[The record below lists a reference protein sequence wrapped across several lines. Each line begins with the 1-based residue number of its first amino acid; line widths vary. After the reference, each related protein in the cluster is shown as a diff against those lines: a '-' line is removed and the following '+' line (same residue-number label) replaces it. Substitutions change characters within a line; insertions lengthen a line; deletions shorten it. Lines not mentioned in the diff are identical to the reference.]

1 MDVVWP
7 RGLGPHRV
15 LGQAEHSV
23 QVVFET
29 LEGTRAEAPVTGWGC
44 GGRQDRPELSDSQ
57 GSDRQTDGDLGS
69 REHSLP
75 PPPFLA
81 TDPSP
86 GLPSQSPQT
95 QGGAQRAAVLPGSS
109 PALLLPRGLTQ
120 PCLPSTKHGQRSTS
134 VTHRPSDLH
143 PRQEKA
149 TRVCVLP
156 GREELGPIGI
166 IGSLFRSAGHCPLL
180 SLGML

>member
-1 MDVVWP
+1 MSSGLVA
-7 RGLGPHRV
+7 LGPTEFSAKQNTACR
-15 LGQAEHSV
+15 LSLKPWRGREQRPQLQA
-23 QVVFET
+23 
-29 LEGTRAEAPVTGWGC
+29 GGAA
-44 GGRQDRPELSDSQ
+44 GGRTGLSSLIPRAVT
-57 GSDRQTDGDLGS
+57 DRQTGTWGAESTAS
-69 REHSLP
+69 RHPRSW
-75 PPPFLA
+75 
-81 TDPSP
+81 
-86 GLPSQSPQT
+86 PQT
-95 QGGAQRAAVLPGSS
+95 RAQASPARAHGRRVEHRGAAVLPGSS